1 MPALARVAANYRDCV
16 VSQVGNFLYSR
27 SETVERFSRG
37 LTEAAYC
44 GYCQVM
50 ETEPNSAFLIECR
63 KSDEPS

>member
-37 LTEAAYC
+37 LT
-44 GYCQVM
+44 
-50 ETEPNSAFLIECR
+50 
-63 KSDEPS
+63 